1 MLLFLDTFIIFSKP
15 AGTNQDAT
23 APHEWN
29 WWSYFSV
36 HDVLKENLTWDD
48 DDSALVAIDAAA
60 MSALAM

>member
-1 MLLFLDTFIIFSKP
+1 MKTQLYHMKE
-15 AGTNQDAT
+15 T
-23 APHEWN
+23 AISR
-29 WWSYFSV
+29 SYFSL